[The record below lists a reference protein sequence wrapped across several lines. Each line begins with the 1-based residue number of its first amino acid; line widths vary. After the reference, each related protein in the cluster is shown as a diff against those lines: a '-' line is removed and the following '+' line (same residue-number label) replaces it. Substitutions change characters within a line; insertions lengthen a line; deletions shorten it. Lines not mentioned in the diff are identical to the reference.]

1 MGKEYNNVYVYE
13 HTVKFCKRDD
23 DGYELLNDDGSVKIF
38 TAPNH
43 EFNKLDFVTYFCD
56 AVKVNDLEEE

>member
-1 MGKEYNNVYVYE
+1 MMMSEKYNNVYLYE

-38 TAPNH
+38 TAPSLNNYV
-43 EFNKLDFVTYFCD
+43 ESYAFDMVT
-56 AVKVNDLEEE
+56 VSDLEEE